1 MKTIIGFEI
10 HEQLNTKTKLYCDSP
25 TNYREIELNT
35 NVCEVCTGMPGA
47 KPYPVNQ
54 DAIDA
59 AVEIALMLNCE
70 IIDGP
75 VYIQRKHYDYPD
87 LPSGYQRTSLPIGKN
102 GRLNGVGIWE
112 VHLEEDP
119 GKYDPLSG
127 RVDYNRSGIPLV
139 EIVTAPDIRS
149 PEEGRSFLR
158 ELTKVLQYTSKV
170 RPEGGTMRM
179 DTNISLEG
187 GARVEIK
194 NINSVKGAYR
204 ALKFEITR
212 QKNLRKRGVKVK
224 QETRA
229 FLEAQMITRRMRT
242 KETAED
248 YRYIPDPDIPPL
260 LITEDK
266 IREIKAAMP
275 EAPHL
280 KLRRFM
286 EQYGISRDDAWAI
299 TSEIEMADDVEFEV
313 KQIGD
318 PKKVVDFN
326 RHIIKKAIEYKK
338 LPYRESGLNSINV
351 TDILNLIDAGQ
362 LTAANA
368 ELAIRD
374 IIEKT
379 RDGFQITRV
388 KIENIEALGLLKIKE
403 DDVVMEAVKEAIA
416 ENPKAVEDYKGGKA
430 EALNFIIGQVM
441 RKTKGGAS
449 PDTVRQM
456 LTKELE

>member
-10 HEQLNTKTKLYCDSP
+10 HEQLATKTKLYCDSP
-25 TNYREIELNT
+25 TNYREVEPNT

-47 KPYPVNQ
+47 KPYPMNQ

-59 AVEIALMLNCE
+59 ALEIALMLNCE
-70 IIDGP
+70 IVKEP

-87 LPSGYQRTSLPIGKN
+87 LPSGYQRTSLPIGVN

-127 RVDYNRSGIPLV
+127 RVDYNRSGVPLV

-149 PEEGRSFLR
+149 PEEARGFLR
-158 ELTKVLQYTSKV
+158 ELTKVLQYTGKV

-212 QKNLRKRGVKVK
+212 QKNLRKRGVNVK

-260 LITEDK
+260 LITEEK
-266 IREIKAAMP
+266 IREIKARMP

-299 TSEIEMADDVEFEV
+299 TSEIEMADAFEEANKLYKDGREPQKV
-313 KQIGD
+313 ASYFRHQI
-318 PKKVVDFN
+318 KKVLTYNDLTF
-326 RHIIKKAIEYKK
+326 K
-338 LPYRESGLNSINV
+338 ESGLTGSNIAEV
-351 TDILNLIDAGQ
+351 LDLTDSGEI
-362 LTAANA
+362 TASGA
-368 ELAIRD
+368 ELTIRG
-374 IIEKT
+374 IIEEGKPVL
-379 RDGFQITRV
+379 QIVEDR
-388 KIENIEALGLLKIKE
+388 GLSKIKE
-403 DDVVMEAVKEAIA
+403 DDVVKKAVKEAVA
-416 ENPKAVEDYKGGKA
+416 ENPKAVEDYNGGKP
-430 EALNFIIGQVM
+430 EALNFILGQIM
-441 RKTKGGAS
+441 RKTKGRAD
-449 PDTVRQM
+449 PKTVRELLM
-456 LTKELE
+456 KELE